1 MHLSKVARSVVTD
14 LSALLLTV
22 GLSIFATLHSHI
34 PAALSFAQLVAIE
47 LLILA
52 WPVAYFTRSK
62 SSAKVHHD
70 QKSAAYME
78 TTVFAVLAAALSYGN
93 YLLFY
98 SRHSID
104 PAYMDHANPL
114 HLQATTVALTTIA
127 LCGLINTLF
136 VSLEAKKHAFRKASL
151 DTELM
156 KRLAVSGVI
165 LLSLIYLPLSHTLLN
180 TKSLGFSDWLAI
192 LFCALVYAAF
202 RLLQRH
208 TAKHSRH
215 AVIKLHQEVHSHSK

>member
-47 LLILA
+47 LLVLA

-62 SSAKVHHD
+62 GSPKVHHD

-78 TTVFAVLAAALSYGN
+78 IAVFAVLAAALSYGN

-114 HLQATTVALTTIA
+114 HLQATTLTLTTIA
-127 LCGLINTLF
+127 LCELINTLF
-136 VSLEAKKHAFRKASL
+136 VSIEGKKHAFRVASF
-151 DTELM
+151 DPELV

-165 LLSLIYLPLSHTLLN
+165 LLSLIYLPFSHTVLN
-180 TKSLGFSDWLAI
+180 TKSLGFGDWLAT
-192 LFCALVYAAF
+192 LFCAATYAAF

-208 TAKHSRH
+208 TTKHSRH
-215 AVIKLHQEVHSHSK
+215 AVIKLHKEINGPGK